1 MNLKI
6 FNVLLIFSICSLSNG
21 LRIFGVLSF
30 GSHSHFTLGNSI
42 LETLHEANHE
52 ITVVSPFPRKVPMK
66 NFREISTA
74 DTLDNFKNGESKKM
88 IN

>member
-1 MNLKI
+1 MAAK
-6 FNVLLIFSICSLSNG
+6 LLFTLTAFLILSYSNS
-21 LRIFGVLSF
+21 LRIFAVLSF

-52 ITVVSPFPRKVPMK
+52 ITVVTPYLKKVPMK

-74 DTLDNFKNGESKKM
+74 DTLDKFKNGEKKLLA
-88 IN
+88 I